1 MISAARAEGLRVLAA
16 GSLREVMGEI
26 GERYKEATGTAV
38 TAEFGPSGLL
48 RERIEKGDHVDLFAS
63 ADMGNPLKLL
73 QDGRATRVVMFTRNT
88 LCGIV
93 VPRVGLTTANF
104 LDRLLDPAVKLGTS
118 TPKAD
123 PAGDYTWTMFRRA
136 DVLRPGSYEILSG
149 KAKQIAGGSLNSAPI
164 NGKDPAVAALAS
176 GSVDIVIGYCTSAK
190 LRMSQMAELE
200 VAEPREIATGPEYG
214 LAVLRGAHP
223 GASDLALFMLSPDEQ
238 QIFAR
243 YGFAPTALP
252 TPER

>member
-1 MISAARAEGLRVLAA
+1 M
-16 GSLREVMGEI
+16 
-26 GERYKEATGTAV
+26 
-38 TAEFGPSGLL
+38 
-48 RERIEKGDHVDLFAS
+48 
-63 ADMGNPLKLL
+63 
-73 QDGRATRVVMFTRNT
+73 
-88 LCGIV
+88 
-93 VPRVGLTTANF
+93 PRVGLTAANF

-136 DVLRPGSYEILSG
+136 DVLHPGSYEILSG
-149 KAKQIAGGSLNSAPI
+149 KAKQIVGGSLNSAPI

-176 GSVDIVIGYCTSAK
+176 GWVNIVIGYCTSAK
-190 LRMSQMAELE
+190 LRMSQMAELH
-200 VAEPREIATGPEYG
+200 VAEVPREIATGPEYG
-214 LAVLRGAHP
+214 LAVLRGADP

-252 TPER
+252 APER